1 MLKAWLDENLPEIV
15 REQVEE
21 EVRRIARGRVR

>member
-1 MLKAWLDENLPEIV
+1 MRRWIEGLIV

-21 EVRRIARGRVR
+21 ESLSQILEAEVKM